1 MKGLAMSTLSARLT
15 ILRRPFAPLRLL
27 VRLAALRRARR
38 DLDRLDDHL
47 LNDIGIPPDRARAE
61 AARPIWDVP
70 PTWRQ

>member
-1 MKGLAMSTLSARLT
+1 MSTLATTLSR
-15 ILRRPFAPLRLL
+15 LRRPFRPLSPLRFLAQ
-27 VRLAALRRARR
+27 LAALRRARR